1 MFFLPFTVDQL
12 IKENSHIF
20 TDTQC
25 KVCSAVLISESQ
37 KLAHYQVWL
46 KLEVAVEIA
55 DMYIKAP
62 RCA

>member
-1 MFFLPFTVDQL
+1 MFLPFTVDRM

-37 KLAHYQVWL
+37 KLAHYQVWF
-46 KLEVAVEIA
+46 KLEIAVEIA
-55 DMYIKAP
+55 DMCIKDP
-62 RCA
+62 